1 MQEIIYDPK
10 TRLHYKLIG
19 DYYIPLVKAPDP
31 PNIGIWG
38 HRRLDYL
45 KNHRRVIFSIMQM
58 NETLTH
64 HLEEVDRQATELYD
78 RLIKQFATA
87 EGITEDLKATN
98 QLEWVARMNNIHSR
112 VTEIVLRECIYEQEA
127 CAYK

>member
-1 MQEIIYDPK
+1 MKDTIYDPK
-10 TRLHYKLIG
+10 PGLHYKLVG
-19 DYYIPLVKAPDP
+19 DYYIPLVKVPDP
-31 PNIGIWG
+31 PKIGIWG
-38 HRRLDYL
+38 HCRYDYL

-58 NETLTH
+58 NETLSA

-98 QLEWVARMNNIHSR
+98 QLEWVDGNDF
-112 VTEIVLRECIYEQEA
+112 
-127 CAYK
+127 

>member
-1 MQEIIYDPK
+1 MQDTIYDPK
-10 TRLHYKLIG
+10 IGLHYKLVG
-19 DYYIPLVKAPDP
+19 DYYIPLVKAPEP

-45 KNHRRVIFSIMQM
+45 KNHRRVIYHSMM
-58 NETLTH
+58 MKETLNA
-64 HLEEVDRQATELYD
+64 HLEEVDRTATEMFD
-78 RLIKQFATA
+78 RLIHQFATA

-112 VTEIVLRECIYEQEA
+112 VTEIINNELIFR
-127 CAYK
+127 

>member
-1 MQEIIYDPK
+1 MQETIYDPK
-10 TRLHYKLIG
+10 TGLHYKLVG

-31 PNIGIWG
+31 PQIGIWG

-45 KNHRRVIFSIMQM
+45 KNHRRVIYHSMM
-58 NETLTH
+58 MKETLNP
-64 HLEEVDRQATELYD
+64 HLEEVDRTATEMFD

-98 QLEWVARMNNIHSR
+98 QMEWVARMNNIKSR
-112 VTEIVLRECIYEQEA
+112 VEEIVINELIFQ
-127 CAYK
+127 

>member
-10 TRLHYKLIG
+10 TRLHYKLVG

-31 PNIGIWG
+31 PKIGIWG

-45 KNHRRVIFSIMQM
+45 KKHRRVIFSIMQM
-58 NETLTH
+58 NETLTLH
-64 HLEEVDRQATELYD
+64 SEEVDRQATELYN

-98 QLEWVARMNNIHSR
+98 QMEWVGRMNNIHSR
-112 VTEIVLRECIYEQEA
+112 VTEIVNKELIFQ
-127 CAYK
+127 

>member
-1 MQEIIYDPK
+1 MQETIYDPK
-10 TRLHYKLIG
+10 TGLHYKLID
-19 DYYIPLVKAPDP
+19 DYYIPLVKAPEP

-45 KNHRRVIFSIMQM
+45 KNHRRVIYHSMM
-58 NETLTH
+58 MKETLNP
-64 HLEEVDRQATELYD
+64 HLEEVDRTATEMFD

-98 QLEWVARMNNIHSR
+98 QMEWVARMNNIQSR
-112 VTEIVLRECIYEQEA
+112 VTEIVNDEIVFQ
-127 CAYK
+127 